1 VDVPVY
7 AIALF
12 VFALLYLALSVFLG
26 LALIITLFAVL
37 IYLVT
42 RYGKLPDDY
51 PYGKGDTAV
60 TIIFIGITWGIFS
73 FLGPKNPI
81 PFLGQGL
88 TYAAPSF
95 PLSSVVIIVIVV
107 ALVFLVAF
115 ALIGREGMGQQ
126 GEDEARPKQSIGS

>member
-1 VDVPVY
+1 MDVPVY

-37 IYLVT
+37 IYLVV

-51 PYGKGDTAV
+51 PYGKSDTTI

-95 PLSSVVIIVIVV
+95 PLSSVVAIVVVV

-115 ALIGREGMGQQ
+115 ALIGREGLGQ
-126 GEDEARPKQSIGS
+126 GGDEGRPKQSIGNG